1 MYFEVILLNEKCTKA
16 IYKTLNY
23 TDVVPT
29 AISRWN
35 NELPHGQ
42 NLCIQDC
49 FKICFMTTNDTSVQ
63 WLQYR
68 VLHRILP
75 VNYYLKKIK
84 IIANDCCTFCKEEI
98 ETIQHVFFSCTYVL
112 PLWNNLSMCIY
123 RKTRKRVGFNI
134 TNILFGENT
143 LNVDN
148 KPVNFIIL
156 YTKQFIFICLK
167 QNKIPNY
174 VELLHHLSF
183 KYKIEK
189 YVSVKKFQLRKF
201 EKCWSHWEDF
211 FCV

>member
-98 ETIQHVFFSCTYVL
+98 ETY
-112 PLWNNLSMCIY
+112 IY
-123 RKTRKRVGFNI
+123 
-134 TNILFGENT
+134 
-143 LNVDN
+143 
-148 KPVNFIIL
+148 
-156 YTKQFIFICLK
+156 
-167 QNKIPNY
+167 
-174 VELLHHLSF
+174 
-183 KYKIEK
+183 IEK
-189 YVSVKKFQLRKF
+189 QGKGLVSMLSIYCL
-201 EKCWSHWEDF
+201 EKIL
-211 FCV
+211 

>member
-1 MYFEVILLNEKCTKA
+1 
-16 IYKTLNY
+16 
-23 TDVVPT
+23 
-29 AISRWN
+29 
-35 NELPHGQ
+35 
-42 NLCIQDC
+42 
-49 FKICFMTTNDTSVQ
+49 
-63 WLQYR
+63 
-68 VLHRILP
+68 
-75 VNYYLKKIK
+75 
-84 IIANDCCTFCKEEI
+84 
-98 ETIQHVFFSCTYVL
+98 
-112 PLWNNLSMCIY
+112 MCIY
-123 RKTRKRVGFNI
+123 RKTRKRVGFNVI
-134 TNILFGENT
+134 NIGLLFGENT

-189 YVSVKKFQLRKF
+189 YASVQKFQLRKF